1 MKNKNNVKEIVK
13 EGYSQIA
20 KTSAQCGCGS
30 CGCSSNMTTQK
41 QSGEMGYSEEE
52 MNAVPSGANLGL
64 GCGNPTAI
72 ASLKE
77 GDIVLDL
84 GSGAGFDVFLA
95 AKKVGNSGKAIGVDM
110 TDEMLVKARENAAR
124 GGFTNVEFKKG
135 DIENLPLDN
144 SSVDVVIS
152 NCVINLAPDKAKVF
166 AEIYRVLKTG
176 GRLMVSDTVLI
187 KELPAE
193 LKNDKDLLVGCVSG
207 AILKEAY
214 LDLLKEAGFS
224 DITIHKETPAFLP
237 EYGRSITFSAV
248 K

>member
-1 MKNKNNVKEIVK
+1 MKNQNDVKEIVK
-13 EGYSQIA
+13 EGYRQIT
-20 KTSAQCGCGS
+20 KTSAQCGCK
-30 CGCSSNMTTQK
+30 CACSSNATTQK
-41 QSGEMGYSEEE
+41 QSGQMGYSDEE

-77 GDIVLDL
+77 GDVVLDL

-95 AKKVGNSGKAIGVDM
+95 AKKVGQSGRAIGVDM
-110 TDEMLVKARENAAR
+110 TDEMLAKARENAVI

-135 DIENLPLDN
+135 DIENLPLDD
-144 SSVDVVIS
+144 SSIDVVIS

-166 AEIYRVLKTG
+166 AEIFRVLKSG
-176 GRLMVSDTVLI
+176 GRLMD
-187 KELPAE
+187 

-207 AILKEAY
+207 AILKNNY
-214 LDLLKEAGFS
+214 LNLLKKADFS
-224 DITIHKETPAFLP
+224 DIIIHKQTPAFLP

>member
-1 MKNKNNVKEIVK
+1 MRNSTNIKDIVK
-13 EGYSQIA
+13 KAYGQIA

-30 CGCSSNMTTQK
+30 CGCSSDMTVQK
-41 QSGEMGYSEEE
+41 QSGEIGYSDDE
-52 MNAVPSGANLGL
+52 MVAVPDGSNLGL

-95 AKKVGNSGKAIGVDM
+95 AKKIGPTGKAIGVDM
-110 TDEMLVKARENAAR
+110 TDEMLKKATENAKR

-135 DIENLPLDN
+135 DIENLPIENN
-144 SSVDVVIS
+144 SIDVVIS
-152 NCVINLAPDKAKVF
+152 NCVINLAPDKLKVF
-166 AEIYRVLKTG
+166 KEIYRVLKTSG
-176 GRLMVSDTVLI
+176 KLMVSDVVLI
-187 KELPAE
+187 KPLPE
-193 LKNDKDLLVGCVSG
+193 DLLNDKDLLVGCVSG
-207 AILKEAY
+207 AILKDEY
-214 LDLLKEAGFS
+214 LNYLKQAGFLN
-224 DITIHKETPAFLP
+224 ITIHKEIPAFLP